1 LSAEDDE
8 TVPFVPASQLP
19 KSHRPRPSGRITPC
33 GICGE
38 PVAEATDARYLNRV
52 PGYRH
57 RKIGIACDP
66 CVKRIEDRRDA
77 NAERMRSLGG

>member
-1 LSAEDDE
+1 
-8 TVPFVPASQLP
+8 
-19 KSHRPRPSGRITPC
+19 
-33 GICGE
+33 
-38 PVAEATDARYLNRV
+38 VAEATDARYLNRV